1 MRAAALAVASLALAL
16 GACKARPSG
25 GVVDST
31 GFRLLPASPD
41 LVVHLDLARART
53 WPLFD
58 TAVALATADAA
69 GLLANVKETCGL
81 DLVREL
87 TSLTL
92 VKQGELPAGTLG
104 VVAHGLPHAKVTACL
119 SAFAARGAGA
129 QVTVDGSLVQLGLDG
144 ATIASAALLGTDTLV
159 VVSRGG
165 AGVEPAAWKA
175 EVAATGP
182 APAWA
187 ADLHPRDP
195 LAIRS
200 VSPQRTILASAELAD
215 PLILHGTLSAP
226 TAEAAKGDLA
236 RARAIL
242 AYLAQAGAG
251 TGRLEPQG
259 AMVYADYAAK
269 GPEALALLQIAIPA
283 LSNGGAPP
291 ATPPTPTAPSVTL
304 DPAAPAPT
312 CDALG
317 PAVATY
323 IAQNLANMDAT
334 RRAAMEATMTAL
346 RPKLQAAYLEA
357 CRTGAWAAE
366 PIACHVTYA
375 GELQKFE
382 RCRLT
387 LAEDKRAAFD
397 KAVAAALGQ

>member
-1 MRAAALAVASLALAL
+1 MRTSTLAVAALAL
-16 GACKARPSG
+16 GACKGRPSG

-41 LVVHLDLARART
+41 LVVRLDLARARA

-58 TAVALATADAA
+58 QAVALATADAA
-69 GLLANVKETCGL
+69 GLLATVKETCGL
-81 DLVREL
+81 DLLREL
-87 TSLTL
+87 TSL
-92 VKQGELPAGTLG
+92 VVAKQGELPAGALG
-104 VVAHGLPHAKVTACL
+104 VVAHGVPHAKITACL

-129 QVTVDGSLVQLGLDG
+129 QVTVDGTLVQLGLDG
-144 ATIASAALLGTDTLV
+144 ASIASAALLGTDTLV

-215 PLILHGTLSAP
+215 PLIVHGTLSVS
-226 TAEAAKGDLA
+226 TLEAAKGDLA

-259 AMVYADYAAK
+259 IMVYADYTAK

-283 LSNGGAPP
+283 LSNGGAAPTPP
-291 ATPPTPTAPSVTL
+291 APAAPPVTL

-312 CDALG
+312 CDALA

-323 IAQNLANMDAT
+323 IAQNLAKMDAT

-346 RPKLQAAYLEA
+346 LPKLQAAYLEA
-357 CRTGAWAAE
+357 CRAGAWPAE

-387 LAEDKRAAFD
+387 LADDKRAAFD